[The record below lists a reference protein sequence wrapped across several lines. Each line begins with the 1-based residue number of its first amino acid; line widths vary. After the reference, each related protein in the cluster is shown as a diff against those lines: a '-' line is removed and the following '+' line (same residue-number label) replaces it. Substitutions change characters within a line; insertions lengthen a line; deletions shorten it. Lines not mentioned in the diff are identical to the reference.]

1 MDHSQTV
8 EQIDPEAAVGLLAQ
22 GAALIDVREPEEWS
36 LGRAPEAV
44 TSARKIAERLNE
56 LPRDRKLIMVCRS
69 GIRSQTAAEALVE
82 KGLPAL
88 NLAGGMQAWKVASF
102 PVVADG
108 AFQARSLE
116 SVLRDTYRR
125 TERAT
130 PRRCGGE
137 DMVLALGLGQGS

>member
-36 LGRAPEAV
+36 LGRAAEAV
-44 TSARKIAERLNE
+44 HVPLGELAERLNE

-88 NLAGGMQAWKVASF
+88 NLAGGMQAWKAASF

-108 AFQARSLE
+108 GL
-116 SVLRDTYRR
+116 
-125 TERAT
+125 
-130 PRRCGGE
+130 PGE
-137 DMVLALGLGQGS
+137 VA